1 MTFKRGQIIINLM
14 TLQKNIINNKNNNN
28 NIIVI
33 IIIII
38 VIIIIIIIII
48 ITFIIIINKRKN
60 GCHVTIIT
68 KTSMIINE
76 FSFSFF

>member
-38 VIIIIIIIII
+38 VIIIIVIII

>member
-48 ITFIIIINKRKN
+48 TFIIIINKRKN

>member
-38 VIIIIIIIII
+38 VIIIIIII
-48 ITFIIIINKRKN
+48 TFIIIINKRKN